1 VIFRFFRIVAAAS
14 SLILLYLGER
24 RRGVGADASALPVRL
39 RQMLDELGGSFIKI
53 GQALSMRPDLFPEA
67 YLRQLRDL
75 REHARPFSAQ
85 EARAELENA
94 MRRPL
99 DEVFRTFESE
109 PFAAASIA
117 QVHRATLTDGQ
128 DVIVKIRRP
137 HMRERIDGDMRI
149 LVGVARLAGVAVPGL
164 RRFQP
169 ARLAREIWANLRR
182 ETDLLQEARNIRRFR
197 EAYKQRADVY
207 VPAAF
212 EALCSEA
219 ILVQVMSHGR
229 SIEDPAVVQD
239 GPRIAGVLV
248 DFYLEQ
254 LLKTGLFHG
263 DPHPGN
269 LFVMEDGR
277 ICFHDFG
284 LVGYLDRTTRRNL
297 GIFLQAFVQQD
308 AGWMLDAAIALSLID
323 RQAERTLFVQG
334 IEEILSDYSSLPLKD
349 WSIADAFLRV
359 MRLGDGAHVVVPY
372 NLMVFV
378 RALFLIE
385 GCLRRLDPDFNV
397 LDTLIAKGEA
407 AVAHT
412 LGGRPDRAAMARLK
426 TELALSAEDLPAL
439 LASWL
444 HRAHQDGGDLALGLR
459 VHHSDETERRL
470 DRRAVLAALALLSV
484 GILVTSALLAEARVG
499 PDVLGLP
506 VAALIGFVVAIWL
519 CLRVLGLVSSL
530 WRR

>member
-1 VIFRFFRIVAAAS
+1 M
-14 SLILLYLGER
+14 
-24 RRGVGADASALPVRL
+24 RL
-39 RQMLDELGGSFIKI
+39 RLTLDDLGATFIKI
-53 GQALSMRPDLFPEA
+53 GQALSMRPDLLPEA
-67 YLRQLRDL
+67 YLRQLRNL

-169 ARLAREIWANLRR
+169 ERLAREIWANLRR
-182 ETDLLQEARNIRRFR
+182 ETDLMQEARNIRRFN

-229 SIEDPAVVQD
+229 SIEDPAVVLD

-254 LLKTGLFHG
+254 LLQTGLFHG

-269 LFVMEDGR
+269 LFLMEDGR
-277 ICFHDFG
+277 LCFHDFG

-308 AGWMLDAAIALSLID
+308 AAWMLDAAVELSL
-323 RQAERTLFVQG
+323 
-334 IEEILSDYSSLPLKD
+334 
-349 WSIADAFLRV
+349 
-359 MRLGDGAHVVVPY
+359 
-372 NLMVFV
+372 
-378 RALFLIE
+378 
-385 GCLRRLDPDFNV
+385 
-397 LDTLIAKGEA
+397 
-407 AVAHT
+407 
-412 LGGRPDRAAMARLK
+412 
-426 TELALSAEDLPAL
+426 
-439 LASWL
+439 
-444 HRAHQDGGDLALGLR
+444 
-459 VHHSDETERRL
+459 
-470 DRRAVLAALALLSV
+470 
-484 GILVTSALLAEARVG
+484 
-499 PDVLGLP
+499 
-506 VAALIGFVVAIWL
+506 
-519 CLRVLGLVSSL
+519 
-530 WRR
+530 

>member
-1 VIFRFFRIVAAAS
+1 MSRFFRIVAGAV
-14 SLILLYLGER
+14 SLTLLYLAER
-24 RRGVGADASALPVRL
+24 RRGVTADASALPVRL
-39 RQMLDELGGSFIKI
+39 RQTLDDLGGTFIKI
-53 GQALSMRPDLFPEA
+53 GQALSMRPDLFPEV
-67 YLRQLRDL
+67 YLRHLRDL
-75 REHARPFSAQ
+75 RERARPFSAE
-85 EARAELENA
+85 EAKAELERA
-94 MRRPL
+94 LRRPV
-99 DEVFRTFESE
+99 DQVFRTFDSE

-117 QVHRATLTDGQ
+117 QVHRATLPDGQ
-128 DVIVKIRRP
+128 EVIVKIRRP
-137 HMRERIDGDMRI
+137 HMLERIDGDMRI
-149 LVGVARLAGVAVPGL
+149 LVAVARIAGAAIPSF
-164 RRFQP
+164 RRLQP
-169 ARLAREIWANLRR
+169 ERLAREMWANLRR
-182 ETDLLQEARNIRRFR
+182 ETDLLQEARNIRRFFD
-197 EAYKQRADVY
+197 AYKRRTDVY
-207 VPAAF
+207 VPEAF

-229 SIEDPAVVQD
+229 SIEDPAVLQD

-284 LVGYLDRTTRRNL
+284 LVGHLDRSTRRNL
-297 GIFLQAFVQQD
+297 GTFVQAFVQQD
-308 AGWMLDAAIALSLID
+308 AGWMLDAAIDLSLID

-334 IEEILSDYSSLPLKD
+334 IEEILSDYASLPLKD

-412 LGGRPDRAAMARLK
+412 LGGKPGAAATARLK
-426 TELALSAEDLPAL
+426 TELGLAAHDLPAL
-439 LASWL
+439 VASWL
-444 HRAHQDGGDLALGLR
+444 HRVHQEGGDPVLGLR
-459 VHHSDETERRL
+459 VAHSEEIERRL
-470 DRRAVLAALALLSV
+470 DRRAGLMALALLSV
-484 GILVTSALLAEARVG
+484 GVLVASALLAQARIG
-499 PDVLGLP
+499 PVVLGLSLAP
-506 VAALIGFVVAIWL
+506 PIGFAVAIWL
-519 CLRVLGLVSSL
+519 CLRVLRSAMSL